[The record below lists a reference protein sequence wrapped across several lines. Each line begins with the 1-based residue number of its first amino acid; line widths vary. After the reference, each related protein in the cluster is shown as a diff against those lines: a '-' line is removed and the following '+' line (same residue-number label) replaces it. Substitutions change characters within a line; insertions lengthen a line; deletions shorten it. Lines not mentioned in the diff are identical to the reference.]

1 MQGRQTG
8 RRCAAAAAKR
18 RTAVRPAGR
27 RQAGKGMSDKERIQL
42 IRLVICGGVFVLLV
56 AAKLLLPGKMAAFN
70 QKLSETMTR
79 SVDVQAVFSAVG
91 GLFDKDGTPA
101 ETADQVYQAVF
112 HPETAAGKTAARSGT
127 ASRSLQELQSWRD
140 AEAVPDSSADSPP
153 AGEETGTEET
163 AMDLVLYS
171 DEDLPDNVSM
181 RQSILGFDHETPVKG
196 VLSSNF
202 GYREHPVEGEER
214 FHYGVDLAADTGTAI
229 ACFADGT
236 VTAVGESSSYGK
248 YCTVTHANGCTTLYA
263 HCSRISV
270 SSGAA
275 VKEGEKLG
283 EVGETG
289 MATGPHLH
297 FELQKDGVYLNPIYY
312 VETARVYRLRRMW
325 CAGGVGWRQLRVGH
339 GAASAGRC
347 GVPRTGPHSGPAFMR
362 RADPAAAD
370 QCVGGGSGD
379 RGKDGLRPGTGGGS
393 GRASL

>member
-1 MQGRQTG
+1 
-8 RRCAAAAAKR
+8 
-18 RTAVRPAGR
+18 
-27 RQAGKGMSDKERIQL
+27 MSDKERIQL

-91 GLFDKDGTPA
+91 GLFGKDGTPA

-153 AGEETGTEET
+153 AGEETGPEET

-171 DEDLPDNVSM
+171 DEDLPENVSM

-202 GYREHPVEGEER
+202 GYREHPVQGEER
-214 FHYGVDLAADTGTAI
+214 FHYGVDLAAESGTPV
-229 ACFADGT
+229 ACFADGS

-248 YCTVTHANGCTTLYA
+248 YLIVAHEGGYATLYA
-263 HCSRISV
+263 HCSAVTV
-270 SSGAA
+270 SSGSA
-275 VKEGEKLG
+275 VKRGQEIAK
-283 EVGETG
+283 VGETG

-297 FELQKDGVYLNPIYY
+297 FELHEGSSYLNPIYY
-312 VETARVYRLRRMW
+312 V
-325 CAGGVGWRQLRVGH
+325 
-339 GAASAGRC
+339 ASAR
-347 GVPRTGPHSGPAFMR
+347 
-362 RADPAAAD
+362 
-370 QCVGGGSGD
+370 
-379 RGKDGLRPGTGGGS
+379 
-393 GRASL
+393 